1 MAPKRMLAAHKNV
14 PDTDAIAAA
23 KATAMAKFDTALEVV
38 SATIV
43 IEDAA
48 VAALVL
54 ADTAVADAIA
64 VAALA
69 RARTVVA
76 RRARAGAESHS
87 RQLYGTLNNF
97 KWTKC
102 EREEFER
109 LKYIEVCHL
118 LGRSCVYPGAERDRA
133 AFDEFI

>member
-1 MAPKRMLAAHKNV
+1 MAPKRRLGGNDDV
-14 PDTDAIAAA
+14 PDTAAIAVA
-23 KATAMAKFDTALEVV
+23 KTNAMANLDTALAVV
-38 SATIV
+38 NATIV

-48 VAALVL
+48 IAALVL

-69 RARTVVA
+69 RARTAVA
-76 RRARAGAESHS
+76 RDARAGAEYSS

-102 EREEFER
+102 EREEFEC
-109 LKYIEVCHL
+109 LKYLRRV
-118 LGRSCVYPGAERDRA
+118 
-133 AFDEFI
+133 